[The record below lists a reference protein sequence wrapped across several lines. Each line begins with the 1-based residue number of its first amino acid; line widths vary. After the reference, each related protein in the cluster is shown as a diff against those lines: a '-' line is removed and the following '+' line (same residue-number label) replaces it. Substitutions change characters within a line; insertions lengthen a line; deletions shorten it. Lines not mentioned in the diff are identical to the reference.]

1 MRKQLP
7 PRDMPWFDEQ
17 GRPTDI
23 FYDYVKDLERRSL
36 GQPVSVTDAADGQ
49 VLIFNSTT
57 GIYAPGYA
65 LNKPISPTL
74 PTNTQVLIYNSGTG
88 LYTPGAN

>member
-36 GQPVSVTDAADGQ
+36 GQPVSITDAPVNGQ
-49 VLIFNSTT
+49 FLVYSTVTANWGLAPATPQANTEVLIWNSAS
-57 GIYAPGYA
+57 GIW
-65 LNKPISPTL
+65 
-74 PTNTQVLIYNSGTG
+74 V
-88 LYTPGAN
+88 PGAN

>member
-36 GQPVSVTDAADGQ
+36 GQPVSVTAAANNQ
-49 VLIFNSTT
+49 VLVYESASGLFVPRNTLTKPVSSTEPAN
-57 GIYAPGYA
+57 GE
-65 LNKPISPTL
+65 
-74 PTNTQVLIYNSGTG
+74 VLIYNSGTG